1 MEMHMPRPHDALPT
15 ARLNTRFGDAS
26 AETILAVA
34 LDRFDGE
41 IAMVSSFGADSAVLL
56 HMLSA
61 LDPSVPVLM
70 LDTMMLF
77 PETIAYQQDLS
88 EHLGLTDVRRITP
101 ASEAV
106 AATDP
111 DGTLNKSDSTACCDL
126 RKVVPL
132 RDALGP
138 FTASIS
144 GRKRFQTG
152 QRAAMR
158 AFEVDT
164 DGLIKVNP
172 LAAWTPADIAAY
184 LDRHDLP
191 RHPLVAK
198 GFPSIGCAPCTT
210 PVAPGEDSRAGRWR
224 QEDRQ
229 ECGIH
234 ITPDG
239 RIERKAG

>member
-1 MEMHMPRPHDALPT
+1 MPRPLNPLPT

-41 IAMVSSFGADSAVLL
+41 IAMVSSFGAESAVLL
-56 HMLSA
+56 HMLA
-61 LDPSVPVLM
+61 TLDPGVPILM
-70 LDTMMLF
+70 LDTLMLF
-77 PETIAYQQDLS
+77 PETIAYQRDLS
-88 EHLGLTDVRRITP
+88 AHLGLTDVRRITP
-101 ASEAV
+101 ETGAV
-106 AATDP
+106 EQVDP
-111 DGTLNKSDSTACCDL
+111 NGDLNTRDSTACCDL

-132 RDALGP
+132 RKALSP

-158 AFEVDT
+158 AFEVDN

-172 LAAWTPADIAAY
+172 LAAWTPADISAY
-184 LDRHDLP
+184 LDRHALP
-191 RHPLVAK
+191 RHPLVAR
-198 GFPSIGCAPCTT
+198 GYPSIGCAPCTT

>member
-1 MEMHMPRPHDALPT
+1 
-15 ARLNTRFGDAS
+15 
-26 AETILAVA
+26 
-34 LDRFDGE
+34 
-41 IAMVSSFGADSAVLL
+41 
-56 HMLSA
+56 
-61 LDPSVPVLM
+61 M
-70 LDTMMLF
+70 LDTLMLF

-88 EHLGLTDVRRITP
+88 AHLGLTDVRRITP
-101 ASEAV
+101 KADAV
-106 AATDP
+106 ARTDP
-111 DGTLNKSDSTACCDL
+111 KGDLNARDSTACCDL
-126 RKVVPL
+126 RKVAPL
-132 RDALGP
+132 HEALAP

-158 AFEVDT
+158 AFEVEK

-172 LAAWTPADIAAY
+172 LAAWTPADISVY
-184 LDRHDLP
+184 LDRHALP

-224 QEDRQ
+224 QEDRE

>member
-1 MEMHMPRPHDALPT
+1 MPRPLDPLPT

-56 HMLSA
+56 HMLA
-61 LDPSVPVLM
+61 TLDPSVPVLM

-77 PETIAYQQDLS
+77 PETISYQRDLS
-88 EHLGLTDVRRITP
+88 AHLGLTDVRRITP
-101 ASEAV
+101 DSGVIAQK
-106 AATDP
+106 DP
-111 DGTLNKSDSTACCDL
+111 HADLNHRDSTACCDL

-132 RDALGP
+132 RNALDP
-138 FTASIS
+138 FAASIS

-158 AFEVDT
+158 AFEVDK

-172 LAAWTPADIAAY
+172 LAAWTPADISAY

-224 QEDRQ
+224 QEERE

>member
-1 MEMHMPRPHDALPT
+1 MPRPLDPLPT

-56 HMLSA
+56 HMLA
-61 LDPSVPVLM
+61 TLDPSVPVLM

-77 PETIAYQQDLS
+77 PETISYQRDLS
-88 EHLGLTDVRRITP
+88 AHLGLTDVRRITP
-101 ASEAV
+101 DAGVIAQK
-106 AATDP
+106 DP
-111 DGTLNKSDSTACCDL
+111 HADLNHRDSTACCDL

-132 RDALGP
+132 RNALDP
-138 FTASIS
+138 FAASIS

-158 AFEVDT
+158 AFEVDK

-172 LAAWTPADIAAY
+172 LAAWTPADISAY

-224 QEDRQ
+224 QEERE

>member
-1 MEMHMPRPHDALPT
+1 MPRPLDPLPT
-15 ARLNTRFGDAS
+15 ARLNTRFGDAA

-56 HMLSA
+56 HMLA
-61 LDPSVPVLM
+61 TLDPSVPILM

-77 PETIAYQQDLS
+77 PETIAYQRDLS
-88 EHLGLTDVRRITP
+88 AHLGLTDVRRITP
-101 ASEAV
+101 DTGVIAQK
-106 AATDP
+106 DP
-111 DGTLNKSDSTACCDL
+111 HGDLNRHDSTACCDL

-132 RDALGP
+132 RNALDP
-138 FTASIS
+138 FAASIS

-158 AFEVDT
+158 AFEVDS

-172 LAAWTPADIAAY
+172 LAAWTPADISTY
-184 LDRHDLP
+184 LDRHALP

-224 QEDRQ
+224 QEERE

>member
-1 MEMHMPRPHDALPT
+1 MPRPLDPLPT

-56 HMLSA
+56 HMLAA

-70 LDTMMLF
+70 LDTLMLF
-77 PETIAYQQDLS
+77 PETIAYQRDLS
-88 EHLGLTDVRRITP
+88 AHLGLTDVRRISPDTG
-101 ASEAV
+101 AIEQA
-106 AATDP
+106 DP
-111 DGTLNKSDSTACCDL
+111 NGDLNSRDSIACCDL

-132 RDALGP
+132 RNALAP

-184 LDRHDLP
+184 LDRHALP

-198 GFPSIGCAPCTT
+198 GYPSIGCAPCTT
-210 PVAPGEDSRAGRWR
+210 PVAEGEDSRSGRWR
-224 QEDRQ
+224 AETRE

>member
-1 MEMHMPRPHDALPT
+1 MLRPHNALPT
-15 ARLNTRFGDAS
+15 ARLNARFGDTS

-41 IAMVSSFGADSAVLL
+41 IAMVSSFGAESAVLL
-56 HMLSA
+56 HMLA
-61 LDPSVPVLM
+61 TLDTSVPVLM
-70 LDTMMLF
+70 LDTLMLF
-77 PETIAYQQDLS
+77 PETIDYQRDLS
-88 EHLGLTDVRRITP
+88 AYLGLTDVRRISP
-101 ASEAV
+101 DSEAV
-106 AATDP
+106 KQTDP
-111 DGTLNKSDSTACCDL
+111 NGDLNARNSSACCDL

-132 RDALGP
+132 RNALAP

-164 DGLIKVNP
+164 DGLIKANP

-184 LDRHDLP
+184 LDRHALP

-210 PVAPGEDSRAGRWR
+210 PVAPGEEFRAGRWR
-224 QEDRQ
+224 QEDRE